1 MKNTSEIWQHNA
13 ELIEAF
19 REWFSNDEKKQE

>member
-1 MKNTSEIWQHNA
+1 MATHNA

-19 REWFSNDEKKQE
+19 REWFSNDEKKQELMNEC